1 MNNKINEVRKEGII
15 MNFRN
20 LVKTLLDIEVNTE
33 DILELRENPR
43 KYVTKDEDVEK
54 LKDLFLLMDLASKVE
69 VNEDEQY

>member
-1 MNNKINEVRKEGII
+1 

-20 LVKTLLDIEVNTE
+20 LVKTLFDIEVNTE